1 MFRQG
6 TAFLVMCIREN
17 GQIESIGVYS
27 EPHPTSIDGRIM
39 LCLNAFPA
47 NPEMAPIPYG
57 LAAKQMEK
65 WAFERLPA
73 RLRPYIRRTGW
84 TPELPR

>member
-6 TAFLVMCIREN
+6 TAFLVMVLSEG
-17 GQIESIGVYS
+17 GQVESIAVYS
-27 EPHPTSIDGRIM
+27 EPHPTSMNGRIM

-47 NPEMAPIPYG
+47 NPEMAPMPYG
-57 LAAKQMEK
+57 FAAKMMEK

-73 RLRPYIRRTGW
+73 RLHPFIRRHDAG
-84 TPELPR
+84 ELGQ